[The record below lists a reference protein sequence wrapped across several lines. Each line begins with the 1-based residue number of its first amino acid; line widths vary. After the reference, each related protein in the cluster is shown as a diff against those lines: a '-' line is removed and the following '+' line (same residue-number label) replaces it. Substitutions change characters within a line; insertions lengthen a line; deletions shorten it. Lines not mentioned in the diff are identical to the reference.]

1 MLEHERRIYKLET
14 SITKQK
20 NNRVE
25 VFDSHSNQDIEPFDT
40 EFGQARQDV
49 HFDGRTSS
57 PMRLG
62 GGNEGS
68 GSKRPRILSDI

>member
-1 MLEHERRIYKLET
+1 MET
-14 SITKQK
+14 SITKPK
-20 NNRVE
+20 NRVE
-25 VFDSHSNQDIEPFDT
+25 VFDSHSNQDIEPFDS
-40 EFGQARQDV
+40 EFGQGRQDV

-62 GGNEGS
+62 GNEGS